1 MKCCAFCPTEAKKLS
16 GEHIWDDW
24 LNRALP
30 TKRFRVRQ
38 RFSQLD
44 PFRQYDAVALKEK
57 LSVVC
62 ETCNNKWMS
71 DVSNRAKKV
80 LHEMVVAGKRTILFQ
95 ADLRVVAAFGFMKC
109 VVGDHATRGEDPFFS
124 RAARERFRTSLT
136 IPSEVQMWIAAFQGA
151 YRYSGKFT
159 TSLLA
164 PSEPGPLEGIE
175 FYSHTYVI
183 GHLVLQTLAPGW
195 KRVHDRAPR
204 SETAFLL
211 STFAYASPFLRL
223 PTLRFTPAHPLLAV
237 HYDCFFACNSAPRTA
252 ARKVSAAAGGGTWPN
267 RTSRVFTLRP

>member
-1 MKCCAFCPTEAKKLS
+1 
-16 GEHIWDDW
+16 
-24 LNRALP
+24 
-30 TKRFRVRQ
+30 VRQ

-57 LSVVC
+57 LAVVC

-195 KRVHDRAPR
+195 KRVHDRVRP
-204 SETAFLL
+204 
-211 STFAYASPFLRL
+211 L
-223 PTLRFTPAHPLLAV
+223 PTLEPGTDWLPAAIQFLPENGSALEWPPPKYLGDSTIQRFM
-237 HYDCFFACNSAPRTA
+237 DRFDRIN
-252 ARKVSAAAGGGTWPN
+252 VSVG
-267 RTSRVFTLRP
+267 

>member
-1 MKCCAFCPTEAKKLS
+1 VKCCAFCPTEAKKLS

-195 KRVHDRAPR
+195 KRVHDRVRP
-204 SETAFLL
+204 
-211 STFAYASPFLRL
+211 L
-223 PTLRFTPAHPLLAV
+223 PTLEPGTDWLPAAIQFLPENGSALEWPPPKYLGDSTIQRFM
-237 HYDCFFACNSAPRTA
+237 DRFNRIN
-252 ARKVSAAAGGGTWPN
+252 VSVG
-267 RTSRVFTLRP
+267 

>member
-1 MKCCAFCPTEAKKLS
+1 M
-16 GEHIWDDW
+16 
-24 LNRALP
+24 
-30 TKRFRVRQ
+30 RQ

-71 DVSNRAKKV
+71 DASNRAKKV
-80 LHEMVVAGKRTILFQ
+80 LQEMIVAGKRTILSQ

-151 YRYSGKFT
+151 CRYSGKFT

-195 KRVHDRAPR
+195 KRVHDRVRP
-204 SETAFLL
+204 
-211 STFAYASPFLRL
+211 L
-223 PTLRFTPAHPLLAV
+223 PTLEPGTDWLPAAIQFLPENGSALEWPPPKYLGDSTIQRFM
-237 HYDCFFACNSAPRTA
+237 DRFNRIN
-252 ARKVSAAAGGGTWPN
+252 VSVG
-267 RTSRVFTLRP
+267 

>member
-1 MKCCAFCPTEAKKLS
+1 M
-16 GEHIWDDW
+16 
-24 LNRALP
+24 
-30 TKRFRVRQ
+30 RQ

-151 YRYSGKFT
+151 CRYSGKFT

-195 KRVHDRAPR
+195 KRVHDRVRP
-204 SETAFLL
+204 
-211 STFAYASPFLRL
+211 L
-223 PTLRFTPAHPLLAV
+223 PTLEPGTDWLPAAIQFLPENGSALEWPPPKYLGDSTIQRFM
-237 HYDCFFACNSAPRTA
+237 DRFNRIN
-252 ARKVSAAAGGGTWPN
+252 VSVG
-267 RTSRVFTLRP
+267 